1 MHFVLI
7 ALSKGLMSSF
17 VNALSFFHPSV
28 SSEVVLILSDLS
40 YSLLCFTLKQL
51 ILELRKTSKFV
62 FITHPFVP
70 SNPCDM
76 PALLNL
82 LACHHEQ
89 MSPMGL

>member
-51 ILELRKTSKFV
+51 TLELCKTSKFV
-62 FITHPFVP
+62 LITHPFVP

-82 LACHHEQ
+82 LACNEH
-89 MSPMGL
+89 